1 MRRAVRRRL
10 TLAVAGAMLL
20 VGVGLGCSPEASRT
34 QGGGPG
40 ADIGNHS
47 AVPPLHGE
55 GIMFDKTPRE
65 GQAIT
70 K

>member
-1 MRRAVRRRL
+1 MVL
-10 TLAVAGAMLL
+10 IVGLLLLLL
-20 VGVGLGCSPEASRT
+20 VVGCSPEASRT

-47 AVPPLHGE
+47 QTVPLHGD
-55 GIMFDKTPRE
+55 GVMFYNTPRE

>member
-1 MRRAVRRRL
+1 MRW
-10 TLAVAGAMLL
+10 LL
-20 VGVGLGCSPEASRT
+20 VLFLLFALGCSPEASRT
-34 QGGGPG
+34 QGGGAG

-47 AVPPLHGE
+47 ATAPLHGD
-55 GIMFDKTPRE
+55 GVMFYNTPRE

>member
-1 MRRAVRRRL
+1 MRF
-10 TLAVAGAMLL
+10 LL
-20 VGVGLGCSPEASRT
+20 VLALGLVLTLGCSPEAGRT
-34 QGGGPG
+34 QGGGAG

-47 AVPPLHGE
+47 QTVPLHGD
-55 GIMFDKTPRE
+55 GVMFYNTPRE

>member
-1 MRRAVRRRL
+1 MRL
-10 TLAVAGAMLL
+10 LL
-20 VGVGLGCSPEASRT
+20 VLLLALATVGCSPESSRT

-47 AVPPLHGE
+47 SSPPLHGD
-55 GIMFDKTPRE
+55 GVMFYNTPRE

>member
-1 MRRAVRRRL
+1 MRVFL
-10 TLAVAGAMLL
+10 ISLLL
-20 VGVGLGCSPEASRT
+20 VVIVAYSPEASRT

-47 AVPPLHGE
+47 RTVPLHGD
-55 GIMFDKTPRE
+55 GVMFYTTPRE

>member
-1 MRRAVRRRL
+1 MARCLLLSAL
-10 TLAVAGAMLL
+10 LL
-20 VGVGLGCSPEASRT
+20 VSVACSPEANRT
-34 QGGGPG
+34 QGGGSG

-47 AVPPLHGE
+47 QTVPLHGD
-55 GIMFDKTPRE
+55 GVMFYKTPRE

>member
-1 MRRAVRRRL
+1 MMKRL
-10 TLAVAGAMLL
+10 LL
-20 VGVGLGCSPEASRT
+20 VLLLLGGVGCSPEANRT

-47 AVPPLHGE
+47 ASPPLHGD
-55 GIMFDKTPRE
+55 GVMFFHTPRE

>member
-1 MRRAVRRRL
+1 MRRW
-10 TLAVAGAMLL
+10 LL
-20 VGVGLGCSPEASRT
+20 VLLLLSAAGCGPEASRT
-34 QGGGPG
+34 QGDGPG

-47 AVPPLHGE
+47 QSPPLHGD
-55 GIMFDKTPRE
+55 GVMYYNTPHE

>member
-1 MRRAVRRRL
+1 MGWARRRRSVL
-10 TLAVAGAMLL
+10 TLAGAMLL
-20 VGVGLGCSPEASRT
+20 IGAGLGCSPEASRT

-47 AVPPLHGE
+47 QSPPLHGE
-55 GIMFDKTPRE
+55 GVMFHNTPQV

>member
-1 MRRAVRRRL
+1 MRWLPVAAL
-10 TLAVAGAMLL
+10 LLLA
-20 VGVGLGCSPEASRT
+20 LGCSPEASRT
-34 QGGGPG
+34 QGGGAG

-47 AVPPLHGE
+47 QTVPLHGD
-55 GIMFDKTPRE
+55 GVMFYNTPRE

>member
-1 MRRAVRRRL
+1 MSWGRL
-10 TLAVAGAMLL
+10 GLAGLALL
-20 VGVGLGCSPEASRT
+20 VSVSLGCSPEASRT

-47 AVPPLHGE
+47 QSVPLHGD
-55 GIMFDKTPRE
+55 GVMFYNTPRE

>member
-1 MRRAVRRRL
+1 MRWLPVVVL
-10 TLAVAGAMLL
+10 LALA
-20 VGVGLGCSPEASRT
+20 LGCSPEASRT

-47 AVPPLHGE
+47 QTAPLHGD
-55 GIMFDKTPRE
+55 GVMFYRTPRE